1 MMTADEIEMSPPSA
15 PAPAPASAPAVHI
28 SEERPS
34 FFQSA
39 LCTRI
44 YLFTALAI
52 FVLLLGVPLGLA
64 GGSELLEEH
73 RATDHSST
81 HPHPRQ
87 AFIFRHCVR
96 TAASEVK
103 HGVAALGT
111 SPSNYTSVPLPA
123 WGVPTYHCTAG
134 GTELVER
141 TGADL
146 RSRFVPDAA
155 SVAVFADG
163 GITNARCQTS
173 ARAMLRGMG
182 RDEDSLTIDAAV
194 FDTLDPDNNS
204 VPLCTQRFTDADELA
219 AVRARL
225 DTVAQPSA
233 TSTAIQLFAKFLG
246 PLVSS
251 WTQGAGLFTL
261 DENGTLIGGIR
272 AFKLFSQIIF
282 YAFAS
287 GIQQPGLLQQP
298 TVNELYQLIAWQ
310 HYCRS
315 IGDMGPEKAVAN
327 LALLHRVLGALSD
340 GSEDAADASFFWGH
354 DGNLDGFA
362 MLLNTSW
369 AAPPYLGGE
378 SYVPTPPGSGLRFEL
393 DQATGSLDVSFVYPV
408 YTQAGSGPA
417 MVNSSGILE
426 QTPIMSTTLTAL
438 RERVMRVMEGIP
450 GALECYGRVA
460 MKG

>member
-1 MMTADEIEMSPPSA
+1 
-15 PAPAPASAPAVHI
+15 
-28 SEERPS
+28 
-34 FFQSA
+34 
-39 LCTRI
+39 
-44 YLFTALAI
+44 
-52 FVLLLGVPLGLA
+52 
-64 GGSELLEEH
+64 
-73 RATDHSST
+73 
-81 HPHPRQ
+81 
-87 AFIFRHCVR
+87 
-96 TAASEVK
+96 
-103 HGVAALGT
+103 
-111 SPSNYTSVPLPA
+111 
-123 WGVPTYHCTAG
+123 
-134 GTELVER
+134 
-141 TGADL
+141 
-146 RSRFVPDAA
+146 
-155 SVAVFADG
+155 
-163 GITNARCQTS
+163 
-173 ARAMLRGMG
+173 MLRGMG

-194 FDTLDPDNNS
+194 FDTLEPDNGT
-204 VPLCTQRFTDADELA
+204 VPLCTQRYTDADELA

-298 TVNELYQLIAWQ
+298 TVTELYQLIAWQ

-378 SYVPTPPGSGLRFEL
+378 SYVPTPPGSGYALSSTRRPDRSTSVL
-393 DQATGSLDVSFVYPV
+393 SIR
-408 YTQAGSGPA
+408 YTRRRA
-417 MVNSSGILE
+417 
-426 QTPIMSTTLTAL
+426 
-438 RERVMRVMEGIP
+438 R
-450 GALECYGRVA
+450 GRRW
-460 MKG
+460 